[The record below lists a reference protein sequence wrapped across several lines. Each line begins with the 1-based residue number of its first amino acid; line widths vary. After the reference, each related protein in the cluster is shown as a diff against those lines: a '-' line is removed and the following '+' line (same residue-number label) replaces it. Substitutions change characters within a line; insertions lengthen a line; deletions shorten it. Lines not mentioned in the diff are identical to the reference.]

1 LTETRAKS
9 ENGKNALIKFG
20 EKHTSH
26 HCAMGCCCS
35 CNSKEE
41 DDDNNAAATEL
52 AEVSY
57 TISRA
62 MSAPSI
68 DVDGL
73 TVSASFVMAVD
84 FPVNENDRY
93 HPTFDRQFVFAHS

>member
-1 LTETRAKS
+1 
-9 ENGKNALIKFG
+9 
-20 EKHTSH
+20 
-26 HCAMGCCCS
+26 MGCCCS

-73 TVSASFVMAVD
+73 TVSASFVMA
-84 FPVNENDRY
+84 R
-93 HPTFDRQFVFAHS
+93 